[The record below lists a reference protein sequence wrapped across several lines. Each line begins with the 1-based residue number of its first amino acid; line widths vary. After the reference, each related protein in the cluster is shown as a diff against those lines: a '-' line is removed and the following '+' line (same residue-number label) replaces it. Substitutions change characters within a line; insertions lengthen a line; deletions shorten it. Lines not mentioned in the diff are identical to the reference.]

1 MKKTR
6 NELHHAMLLNLEAEG
21 KTDSA
26 LDLNA
31 FSHDD
36 LLRLANIVVAKLK
49 EKPEHKKIK

>member
-21 KTDSA
+21 KIDYV
-26 LDLNA
+26 LDLNTL
-31 FSHDD
+31 SHDE

>member
-6 NELHHAMLLNLEAEG
+6 NELHHAMLLNLEAKG
-21 KTDSA
+21 KIDCG
-26 LDLNA
+26 LDLIA

-49 EKPEHKKIK
+49 EKPEHK